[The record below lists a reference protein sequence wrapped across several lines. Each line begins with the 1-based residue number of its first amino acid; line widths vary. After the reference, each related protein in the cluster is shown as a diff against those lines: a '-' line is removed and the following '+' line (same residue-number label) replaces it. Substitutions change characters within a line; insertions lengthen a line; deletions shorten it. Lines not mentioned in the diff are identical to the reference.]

1 MIALLLGAICLLML
15 AAAAYLFAR
24 GMRKAGT
31 DRVLSRLAQGQ
42 PQLIVE
48 KSRWNA
54 LERVFLQA
62 GLGRPDERMN
72 LWLLGWAFIA
82 LLGWLLWDGFGL
94 LAATVL
100 PPLGLRVFIAWR
112 YRRRVRRMVEQLPTL
127 LDYTVRSLKAG
138 RTLADAVIGGIA
150 AAADPLQ
157 GAMSRVERNVQLG
170 VALPDAVHDF
180 AELYE
185 RDEFRLFALGLKVN
199 HRFGGNASELLEN
212 LIKLIR
218 EREQAARQLRAM
230 TGETRV
236 TAVVLALLPVSVA
249 GYFLLANPA
258 YLMNMW
264 QDSGGQ
270 KLLLGAFSLQA
281 FGCLALWRM
290 MRSV

>member
-48 KSRWNA
+48 KNRWAA
-54 LERVFLQA
+54 LERGFLQA

-82 LLGWLLWDGFGL
+82 LLGWLIWSWFGL
-94 LAATVL
+94 LAAIVL

-138 RTLADAVIGGIA
+138 RTLADAVIGGISA
-150 AAADPLQ
+150 AGDPLK

-170 VALPDAVHDF
+170 VALPDAMHDF

-236 TAVVLALLPVSVA
+236 TAIVLALLPVSVA

-264 QDSGGQ
+264 EDSGGQ
-270 KLLLGAFSLQA
+270 KLLLAAFSLQA

>member
-1 MIALLLGAICLLML
+1 MIAWLLGAVCLLLL
-15 AAAAYLFAR
+15 AGAAFLFAR
-24 GMRKAGT
+24 GVRKAST

-42 PQLIVE
+42 PQLIEE
-48 KSRWNA
+48 KTSWNA
-54 LERVFLQA
+54 LERGFLQA

-72 LWLLGWAFIA
+72 FWLLGWAFVV
-82 LLGWLLWDGFGL
+82 LLGGLFWGWLGL
-94 LAATVL
+94 LVAVVL
-100 PPLGLRVFIAWR
+100 PPLCLRMFIRWR
-112 YRRRVRRMVEQLPTL
+112 YRRRVRRMVEQLPGL

-138 RTLADAVIGGIA
+138 RTLADAVLGGIA
-150 AAADPLQ
+150 ASGDPLK

-170 VALPDAVHDF
+170 VALPEALHDF

-185 RDEFRLFALGLKVN
+185 RDEFRLFALGIKVN

-230 TGETRV
+230 TGETRI
-236 TAVVLALLPVSVA
+236 TAIVLALLPVTVA

-270 KLLLGAFSLQA
+270 KLMLSAFGLQA
-281 FGCLALWRM
+281 LGCLALWRM
-290 MRSV
+290 MRSI